1 MNLLGKILTLLIL
14 VMSIF
19 FLAIALMTSAA
30 HRNWKVA
37 ASSLQGEL
45 QAIQQQLTTTKTSTL
60 EKEQFIQAEKV
71 ARAQY
76 LAQLESQLAVYRNEV
91 DSLSKQVSEETIL
104 SKERLARLEQAE
116 ARASQL
122 DKENK
127 GLSDR
132 NVQLSKEVA
141 TSYEKLT
148 DYINQTFELNTRIE
162 EIEILNKDLSAT
174 VAKQNKVM
182 KRLDIDENELV
193 KDIVPRISA
202 VVVRTDGDLFA
213 IAAGTDDGLRA
224 GHVLDIYRGDKY
236 VGRGVVKNV
245 EHNLAVLGTLSAFMQ
260 ANVEEGDDVTSKF

>member
-37 ASSLQGEL
+37 ASDLQEEY
-45 QAIQQQLTTTKTSTL
+45 QAIQQQLTTAKTSTL

-71 ARAQY
+71 ARAQQ
-76 LAQLESQLAVYRNEV
+76 LAQLESQLAVYRNEIEG
-91 DSLSKQVSEETIL
+91 LTKQVSDETIL

-127 GLSDR
+127 GLSER
-132 NVQLSKEVA
+132 NVSLSKEVA

-148 DYINQTFELNTRIE
+148 DFTNKTFEQNTRIE
-162 EIEILNKDLSAT
+162 EIGNLNKDLSST
-174 VAKQNKVM
+174 VAKQKRVM
-182 KRLDIDENELV
+182 DRLDIDVNQLV
-193 KDIVPRISA
+193 EDIVPLINA

-224 GHVLDIYRGDKY
+224 GHVLDIYRGDKF

-245 EHNLAVLGTLSAFMQ
+245 ENNLAVLGTLSAFMQ
-260 ANVEEGDDVTSKF
+260 ATVQEGDDVTSKF

>member
-37 ASSLQGEL
+37 ASSLQSDY
-45 QAIQQQLTTTKTSTL
+45 QAIQQQLTATKTSTL

-71 ARAQY
+71 ARAQQ
-76 LAQLESQLAVYRNEV
+76 LAQLESQLAVYRNEI

-127 GLSDR
+127 GLSER
-132 NVQLSKEVA
+132 NVTLSKEVA

-148 DYINQTFELNTRIE
+148 DFTNKTFELNTRIE
-162 EIEILNKDLSAT
+162 QLTTLNEDISGAL
-174 VAKQNKVM
+174 AKRKKVM
-182 KRLDIDENELV
+182 DRMGLNENELV
-193 KDIVPRISA
+193 KDIVPLINA
-202 VVVRTDGDLFA
+202 VVVRTQGDLFA
-213 IAAGTDDGLRA
+213 IAAGTDDGLRE
-224 GHVLDIYRGDKY
+224 GHVLDIYRGDKF

-260 ANVEEGDDVTSKF
+260 ANVQEGDDVTSKF

>member
-37 ASSLQGEL
+37 ASSLQGEY

-71 ARAQY
+71 ARAQQ
-76 LAQLESQLAVYRNEV
+76 LAQLESQLAVYRNEI
-91 DSLSKQVSEETIL
+91 DGLSKQVSEETIL

-127 GLSDR
+127 GLTDR
-132 NVQLSKEVA
+132 NVSLSKEVA

-148 DYINQTFELNTRIE
+148 DFTNKTFELNTRIE
-162 EIEILNKDLSAT
+162 VIETLNKDLSTT

-182 KRLDIDENELV
+182 KRLGIDENELV
-193 KDIVPRISA
+193 KDIVPLINA
-202 VVVRTDGDLFA
+202 VVVRTQGDLFA
-213 IAAGTDDGLRA
+213 IAAGTDDGLRK
-224 GHVLDIYRGDKY
+224 GHVLDIYRGDKF

-260 ANVEEGDDVTSKF
+260 ANVQEGDDVTSKF

>member
-37 ASSLQGEL
+37 ASDLQEEY
-45 QAIQQQLTTTKTSTL
+45 QAIQQQLTTAKTSTL

-71 ARAQY
+71 ARAQQ
-76 LAQLESQLAVYRNEV
+76 LAQLESQLAVYRNEIEG
-91 DSLSKQVSEETIL
+91 LTKQVSDETIL

-127 GLSDR
+127 GLTER
-132 NVQLSKEVA
+132 NVTLSKEVA

-148 DYINQTFELNTRIE
+148 DFTNRTFELDTRVE
-162 EIEILNKDLSAT
+162 SLGDLNKDLSTKLASLNRLIR
-174 VAKQNKVM
+174 AKN
-182 KRLDIDENELV
+182 IDPNELT
-193 KDIVPRISA
+193 KDVVPLISA
-202 VVVRTDGDLFA
+202 VVVRTEGDLFA
-213 IAAGTDDGLRA
+213 IAAGTDDGLRI
-224 GHVLDIYRGDKY
+224 GHLLDIYRGDKF

-245 EHNLAVLGTLSAFMQ
+245 ENNLAVLGTISAFMQ
-260 ANVEEGDDVTSKF
+260 ATVQEGDDVTSKF

>member
-37 ASSLQGEL
+37 ASSLQGEY
-45 QAIQQQLTTTKTSTL
+45 QAIQQQLATTKTSTL

-71 ARAQY
+71 ARAQQ
-76 LAQLESQLAVYRNEV
+76 LAQLESQLAVYRAEI

-127 GLSDR
+127 GLTDR
-132 NVQLSKEVA
+132 NNQLSKEIA

-148 DYINQTFELNTRIE
+148 DFTNKTFELNTRIE
-162 EIEILNKDLSAT
+162 EIEILNKDLSAK
-174 VAKQNKVM
+174 VAVQNKVM
-182 KRLDIDENELV
+182 KRLGIDENKLV
-193 KDIVPRISA
+193 EDIVPLINA

-213 IAAGTDDGLRA
+213 IAAGTDDGLRK
-224 GHVLDIYRGDKY
+224 GHVLDIYRGDKF

-245 EHNLAVLGTLSAFMQ
+245 EHNLAVLSTLSAFMQ

>member
-30 HRNWKVA
+30 HRNWKLA
-37 ASSLQGEL
+37 ASDLQEEY
-45 QAIQQQLTTTKTSTL
+45 QAIQQQLNTAKNSTL

-71 ARAQY
+71 SRAQQ
-76 LAQLESQLAVYRNEV
+76 LAQLESQLAVYRNEIE
-91 DSLSKQVSEETIL
+91 SLSKQVSEETVL

-127 GLSDR
+127 GLTER
-132 NVQLSKEVA
+132 NVTLSKEVA

-148 DYINQTFELNTRIE
+148 DFTNRTFELNTRIE
-162 EIEILNKDLSAT
+162 ELSTLNKDLSST
-174 VAKQNKVM
+174 VAKQGKVM
-182 KRLDIDENELV
+182 KRLNIDENELTN
-193 KDIVPRISA
+193 DIVPLINA
-202 VVVRTDGDLFA
+202 VVVRTKGDLFA
-213 IAAGTDDGLRA
+213 IAAGTDDGLRE
-224 GHVLDIYRGDKY
+224 GHVLDIYRGEKF

-245 EHNLAVLGTLSAFMQ
+245 ENNLAVLGTLSAFMQ
-260 ANVEEGDDVTSKF
+260 ATVQEGDDVTSKF

>member
-37 ASSLQGEL
+37 ASSLQGDL
-45 QAIQQQLTTTKTSTL
+45 TAIQQQLKTTKTSTL

-71 ARAQY
+71 ARAQQ
-76 LAQLESQLAVYRNEV
+76 LAQLESQLAVYRNEIEG
-91 DSLSKQVSEETIL
+91 LSKQVSEETIL

-132 NVQLSKEVA
+132 NVALSKEVA

-148 DYINQTFELNTRIE
+148 DFTNKTFELNTRIE
-162 EIEILNKDLSAT
+162 EISILNKDLSAT
-174 VAKQNKVM
+174 VARQNKVM
-182 KRLDIDENELV
+182 KRLGIDENELV
-193 KDIVPRISA
+193 KDIVPLINA
-202 VVVRTDGDLFA
+202 VVVKIEGDLFA
-213 IAAGTDDGLRA
+213 IAAGTDDGLRK
-224 GHVLDIYRGDKY
+224 GHHLDIYRGSKF
-236 VGRGVVKNV
+236 VGKGVVKAV
-245 EHNLAVLGTLSAFMQ
+245 EHNLAVLGTIPAFMQ
-260 ANVEEGDDVTSKF
+260 ATVQEGDDVTSKF